1 MGAGIVRSSGSG
13 WFGRARVCLCLL
25 TFAWAALPAV
35 VVAQAGPM
43 QTFFV
48 NVPAV
53 SEQRDA
59 MELCRDRF
67 TAALVRVGGFRANQD
82 AVTQQSVSD
91 CLGEPA
97 GATAKRA
104 CEVSMANIEVDFL
117 VLPTVRRLGDQ
128 WNWGIKAL
136 SPAQGAAQVW
146 GGDQRV
152 GGDAA
157 EAAYEA
163 CDSLAREFA
172 CEQGVSSAC
181 VGNGFGAG
189 PLLTNSSQGAGETA
203 SPARG
208 RSRVAVSALD
218 VFDVTPSEV
227 TVWIDGKEA
236 GTSANQVTGV
246 PAGEH
251 EVTLKATGYFDQAQR
266 VAFEAGKAAV
276 VQGVR
281 LKKATAS
288 LIVTM
293 KEPAEA
299 TVLVGGR
306 ERGRSGVSLA
316 GIAPG
321 STEVVVRAPEYQDQR
336 AQVTFVA
343 DEEARLE
350 GVVLEP
356 LPATVTVTANIMGA
370 SVLVDGQAV
379 GETTGQ
385 EDAFEVSH
393 RAKQLEVRRDG
404 YRTFSQSLALRPGS
418 QAQVSVTLERTA
430 APPAPKPVAAP
441 APKPVA
447 APAPKPV
454 AAPARSV
461 PAAVVATPK
470 PIEKGAHAVNWSGRL
485 LWGGLATGVAAT
497 AGMIGVCGSFTE
509 CRVSS
514 ENEAVLAAGLR
525 VAAWGGYLLA
535 AGSLGWRW
543 FGEENAESVASG
555 RPSVSLDLRPTS
567 VAVGVLW

>member
-1 MGAGIVRSSGSG
+1 MAY
-13 WFGRARVCLCLL
+13 VCALASVIACLV
-25 TFAWAALPAV
+25 APSPAA
-35 VVAQAGPM
+35 AQV

-48 NVPAV
+48 NVPAA

-82 AVTQQSVSD
+82 AVTQQSVTD
-91 CLGEPA
+91 CLGETA
-97 GATAKRA
+97 SATAKRE

-117 VLPTVRRLGDQ
+117 ILPTVRRLGEQ

-146 GGDQRV
+146 GGDQRL

-157 EAAYEA
+157 EAAYDA

-181 VGNGFGAG
+181 AGSGFGAG
-189 PLLTNSSQGAGETA
+189 PLLTNSPQGAGETA

-236 GTSANQVTGV
+236 GTSANQVTGI
-246 PAGEH
+246 PPGEH
-251 EVTLKATGYFDQAQR
+251 EVTLKATGYFDQSQR

-281 LKKATAS
+281 LKKTTAS
-288 LIVTM
+288 LVVTM
-293 KEPAEA
+293 AEPADA

-306 ERGRSGVSLA
+306 ERGRSGTSLA

-321 STEVVVRAPEYQDQR
+321 PTEITIRAPGFRDRRE
-336 AQVTFVA
+336 QVAFVA
-343 DEEARLE
+343 DEEARVE
-350 GVVLEP
+350 RVVLEP

-370 SVLVDGQAV
+370 SVLVDGQVV
-379 GETTGQ
+379 GETTG
-385 EDAFEVSH
+385 EDDAFEVAH
-393 RAKQLEVRRDG
+393 RAKRIEVRRDG
-404 YRTFSQSLALRPGS
+404 YRPFSQPLALRPGG

-430 APPAPKPVAAP
+430 APPAPKPVVVP
-441 APKPVA
+441 Q
-447 APAPKPV
+447 
-454 AAPARSV
+454 RSL
-461 PAAVVATPK
+461 PAAVVAP
-470 PIEKGAHAVNWSGRL
+470 PEPLASGEDAASGSGWL

-497 AGMIGVCGSFTE
+497 VGMAAVCGSFSD
-509 CRVSS
+509 CSVASDS
-514 ENEAVLAAGLR
+514 DASLAGGLR
-525 VAAWGGYLLA
+525 VAAIGGYLLS
-535 AGSLGWRW
+535 AGALGWRW
-543 FGEENAESVASG
+543 FGDDASG
-555 RPSVSLDLRPTS
+555 DGSSARQSVSLDLRPTS
-567 VAVGVLW
+567 VAVGVTW

>member
-1 MGAGIVRSSGSG
+1 
-13 WFGRARVCLCLL
+13 
-25 TFAWAALPAV
+25 
-35 VVAQAGPM
+35 
-43 QTFFV
+43 
-48 NVPAV
+48 
-53 SEQRDA
+53 
-59 MELCRDRF
+59 
-67 TAALVRVGGFRANQD
+67 
-82 AVTQQSVSD
+82 
-91 CLGEPA
+91 
-97 GATAKRA
+97 
-104 CEVSMANIEVDFL
+104 
-117 VLPTVRRLGDQ
+117 
-128 WNWGIKAL
+128 
-136 SPAQGAAQVW
+136 
-146 GGDQRV
+146 
-152 GGDAA
+152 
-157 EAAYEA
+157 
-163 CDSLAREFA
+163 
-172 CEQGVSSAC
+172 
-181 VGNGFGAG
+181 
-189 PLLTNSSQGAGETA
+189 
-203 SPARG
+203 
-208 RSRVAVSALD
+208 
-218 VFDVTPSEV
+218 
-227 TVWIDGKEA
+227 
-236 GTSANQVTGV
+236 VTGV

-393 RAKQLEVRRDG
+393 RAKQLEVRREG
-404 YRTFSQSLALRPGS
+404 YRPFSQSLALRPGS
-418 QAQVSVTLERTA
+418 QIQVSVTLERTA

-441 APKPVA
+441 AT
-447 APAPKPV
+447 KPV

-470 PIEKGAHAVNWSGRL
+470 PIAKGAHAANWSGRL
-485 LWGGLATGVAAT
+485 LWGGLATGVVAT
-497 AGMIGVCGSFTE
+497 AGMIGVCGSFSE
-509 CRVSS
+509 CRASS

>member
-1 MGAGIVRSSGSG
+1 MGAQISRSSGG
-13 WFGRARVCLCLL
+13 AWFGREKAYVCALVAVIACLV
-25 TFAWAALPAV
+25 APSPAA
-35 VVAQAGPM
+35 AQV

-48 NVPAV
+48 NVPAA

-82 AVTQQSVSD
+82 AVTQQSVTD
-91 CLGEPA
+91 CLGETA
-97 GATAKRA
+97 SATAKRE

-117 VLPTVRRLGDQ
+117 ILPTVRRLGEQ

-146 GGDQRV
+146 GGDQRL

-157 EAAYEA
+157 EAAYDA

-181 VGNGFGAG
+181 AGSGFGAG
-189 PLLTNSSQGAGETA
+189 PLITNSPQGAGETA

-236 GTSANQVTGV
+236 GTSANQVTGI
-246 PAGEH
+246 PPGEH
-251 EVTLKATGYFDQAQR
+251 EVTLKATGYFDQSQR
-266 VAFEAGKAAV
+266 VSFEAGKAAV

-281 LKKATAS
+281 LKKTTAS
-288 LIVTM
+288 LNVTM
-293 KEPAEA
+293 GEPAEA

-306 ERGRSGVSLA
+306 ERGRSGASLA

-321 STEVVVRAPEYQDQR
+321 ATEVVVRAPGYRER
-336 AQVTFVA
+336 REQVTFVA

-350 GVVLEP
+350 RVVLEP
-356 LPATVTVTANIMGA
+356 LPATVTVTTNIMGA
-370 SVLVDGQAV
+370 SVLVDGLAI
-379 GETTGQ
+379 GETSG
-385 EDAFEVSH
+385 EDDPFEVSH
-393 RAKQLEVRRDG
+393 HAKRLEVLRDG
-404 YRTFSQSLALRPGS
+404 YRPFSQSLALLPGG
-418 QAQVSVTLERTA
+418 QARVSVTLERTA

-441 APKPVA
+441 A
-447 APAPKPV
+447 
-454 AAPARSV
+454 RSV
-461 PAAVVATPK
+461 PAAVVAAPE
-470 PIEKGAHAVNWSGRL
+470 PIAKGDDAANGSGWL

-497 AGMIGVCGSFTE
+497 VGMAAVCGSFSG
-509 CRVSS
+509 CNVSS
-514 ENEAVLAAGLR
+514 DGDASLAGGLR
-525 VAAWGGYLLA
+525 VAAIGGYLLS
-535 AGSLGWRW
+535 AGGLIWHWDSKHTP
-543 FGEENAESVASG
+543 G
-555 RPSVSLDLRPTS
+555 RRFT
-567 VAVGVLW
+567 VGVEPSRVSVQGEW